1 MKKELISGMFSS
13 IPEAKLFTEMMGID
27 DYEILEYSQHTTE
40 SSRLSPTQQTD
51 ETSKNN
57 QIPPEV
63 R

>member
-1 MKKELISGMFSS
+1 MSKKLISGMFSS
-13 IPEAKLFTEMMGID
+13 IPEAKLFTEIMSID
-27 DYEILEYSQHTTE
+27 DDEILENSQHTTE